1 MIIGGQTMENIFAKV
16 DIMEYAK
23 TNGNESAYGL
33 VLLIGPDGFEDYA
46 VYEELLDRFDPNL
59 EVTP

>member
-1 MIIGGQTMENIFAKV
+1 MENIFAKV

-23 TNGNESAYGL
+23 TNGNEFAYNL